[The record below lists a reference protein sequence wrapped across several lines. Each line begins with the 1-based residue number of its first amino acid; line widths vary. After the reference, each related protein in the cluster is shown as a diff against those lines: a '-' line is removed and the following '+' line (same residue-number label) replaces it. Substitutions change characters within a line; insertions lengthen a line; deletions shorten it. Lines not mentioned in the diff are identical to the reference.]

1 LVKRVLLALLV
12 GGLAVSAVPAAQA
25 APLCGPI
32 AGVNCWNGSHYCR
45 IWVAPKTC
53 IHTD

>member
-1 LVKRVLLALLV
+1 VERVLAVAALV
-12 GGLAVSAVPAAQA
+12 GGLAAAVPTAQA

-45 IWVAPKTC
+45 VWVAANGTC